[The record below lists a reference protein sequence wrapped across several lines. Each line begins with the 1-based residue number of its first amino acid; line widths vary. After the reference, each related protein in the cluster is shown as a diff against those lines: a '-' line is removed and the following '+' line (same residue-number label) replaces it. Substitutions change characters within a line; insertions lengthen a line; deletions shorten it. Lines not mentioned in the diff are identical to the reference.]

1 MKGFQL
7 WSKSQLHWLHLSL
20 PLLIEVKEAEAGT
33 VPLASELQGPRGAGE
48 RPVVLVRRRNG
59 EEAPEPEA
67 TGAVASIMTDT
78 FSQDYKI
85 KLTENLSTSQQAS
98 SVWKCFEPYRF

>member
-7 WSKSQLHWLHLSL
+7 WSKSQLHWLHLFL
-20 PLLIEVKEAEAGT
+20 PLLTEVKEAEAGT
-33 VPLASELQGPRGAGE
+33 LPLTSELQGPMGAGE
-48 RPVVLVRRRNG
+48 RLVVLVRRRNG
-59 EEAPEPEA
+59 EKAPEPEA
-67 TGAVASIMTDT
+67 TGVVASKMIDR

-98 SVWKCFEPYRF
+98 SVWKCFEL